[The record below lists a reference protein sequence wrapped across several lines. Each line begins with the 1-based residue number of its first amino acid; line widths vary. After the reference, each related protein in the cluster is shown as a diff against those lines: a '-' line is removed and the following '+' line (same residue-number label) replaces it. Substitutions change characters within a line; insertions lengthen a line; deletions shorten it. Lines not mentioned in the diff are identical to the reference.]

1 MNALSSF
8 WRSLTVAA
16 VCLCL
21 AMPGLRAEAS
31 PPVAPTDP
39 LSPAEERATFKLP
52 PGFEIQLVASEP
64 EIQKPMN
71 LAFDNRGRLWVT
83 HSIEYPFAAATD
95 ATPRD
100 GLTVLEGFGPDGR
113 ATKTTLFADGLN
125 IPIGVLPLPGGTPD
139 GRGQEVIVWSIPNI
153 WKLTDT
159 DGDGKADRREVLYGP
174 FDFADTHGDQN
185 AFRLGPDGWVYACHG
200 FRNASKVKLRGEGDV
215 VVEMSSGNTYRF
227 RPDGSAIEQVSWG
240 QVNPFGMCFDR
251 MGNQFT
257 ADCHSKPI
265 MMILRGGYYD
275 SFGKPHD
282 GLGNAPLTTGDGHG
296 STGIAGM
303 AAYEADQFPAEYRGS
318 MFVGNVMTNIIHRD
332 IPEWRGSSPWVEKPA
347 DFVSCDDWWFRPVDL
362 QLGPDGGLYVADF
375 YNCIIGH
382 YEVDLKHPRRDRH
395 RGRIWR
401 IVWKGEDGKAA
412 VGSPADLTGLGNDRL
427 VTLMGNENM
436 TVRRLAFDTLIA
448 RAACS
453 TAATVSSGT
462 DEVAT
467 LLDAVLTASP
477 APDAADGGHAGHAG
491 HAADRRALAVWGL
504 ARLGQLSGDSLT
516 RAFKDPAPLVRVHLV
531 KALAA
536 MPGWEAARSD
546 LVCARLAD
554 VDPFVRRAAAEAL
567 AEHAETASIQPLLRA
582 WIAAP
587 SDDLQL
593 IQALRIAVRN
603 QLRKTSPDALAD
615 LALAPDEWP
624 KLIEIAAVVPDDA
637 TAWFAFDFVRG
648 HDLQPDLMG
657 RCLATVAQHCGD
669 ARVDEAA
676 RFAREKN
683 SVSIAAE
690 AGVFQS
696 LFDGLTRRGGTLS
709 ADNELGRW
717 GASLAPSILDRVGD
731 SSGGAIPAANIV
743 SLALK
748 VAEQL
753 RLATLTSQTLGVL
766 RNAALPDDVRTTAA
780 ATAAA
785 LDKQRAIAALA
796 SLVGSGAEPVPLRQ
810 AVARQLGSTDTEEAR
825 DALATAIVTAP
836 AALQQPFALALAS
849 TKAGADLLL
858 ERVAAGKASAR
869 LVQDKS
875 VVGRLKASG
884 AADLD
889 QRITEL
895 TRTLP
900 SADDA
905 IRQVI
910 VRVAADHAK
919 ATPSIDAGRATF
931 MKTCAN
937 CHRIADVGGKVGPQL
952 DGVGQRGAERLLEDI
967 LDPNRNVDEAFR
979 TTMVT
984 TNDGRVLSGLKL
996 REDGGD
1002 LILADSTGKEVRIAA
1017 ADIDEVAVSHLSP
1030 MASNMLDQI
1039 GEKNLPDLLA
1049 YLMQRPTT
1057 P

>member
-1 MNALSSF
+1 MNPLRSF
-8 WRSLTVAA
+8 WHSLTVAV

-21 AMPGLRAEAS
+21 PTTGLRSEAS
-31 PPVAPTDP
+31 PPVAPTEP
-39 LSPAEERATFKLP
+39 LSPAEERAKFKLP
-52 PGFEIQLVASEP
+52 SGFDIELVASEP

-83 HSIEYPFAAATD
+83 HSVEYPFAAAAD

-100 GLTVLEGFGPDGR
+100 GLTVLEGFRPDGR
-113 ATKTTLFADGLN
+113 ATKATLFADGLN
-125 IPIGVLPLPGGTPD
+125 IPIGVLPLPSGGPD

-200 FRNASKVKLRGEGDV
+200 FRNASKIKLRGEGDV
-215 VVEMSSGNTYRF
+215 VLEMTSGNTYRF
-227 RPDGSAIEQVSWG
+227 RSDGSAIEQVSWG

-265 MMILRGGYYD
+265 TMILRGGSYD

-282 GLGNAPLTTGDGHG
+282 GLGYAPLTTGDGHG

-303 AAYEADQFPAEYRGS
+303 VAYEADQFPAEYRGS

-332 IPEWRGSSPWVEKPA
+332 IPEWRGSSPWVAKPT

-412 VGSPADLTGLGNDRL
+412 VGTPADLTGFGNDRL
-427 VTLMGNENM
+427 VTLLGDANM
-436 TVRRLAFDTLIA
+436 TVRRLAFDTLIT
-448 RAACS
+448 RGLS
-453 TAATVSSGT
+453 QPG
-462 DEVAT
+462 ERNGIAT
-467 LLDAVLTASP
+467 LLEAMLTASP
-477 APDAADGGHAGHAG
+477 APDAAIIGHAPHAE
-491 HAADRRALAVWGL
+491 DRRAFAVWGL
-504 ARLGQLSGDSLT
+504 ARLGRLGGDSLT
-516 RAFKDPAPLVRVHLV
+516 RATQDPSPVVRVHLV

-536 MPGWEAARSD
+536 MPGWDATRGD
-546 LVCARLAD
+546 LVRATLAD
-554 VDPFVRRAAAEAL
+554 ADPFVRRAAAEAL
-567 AEHAETASIQPLLRA
+567 AEHPETASIQPLLRA
-582 WIAAP
+582 WLAAP
-587 SDDLQL
+587 TDDLQL

-603 QLRKTSPDALAD
+603 QLRKASPDTLAGLTLAD
-615 LALAPDEWP
+615 GEWP
-624 KLIEIAAVVPDDA
+624 KLIEIAAAVPDDA

-648 HDLQPDLMG
+648 HDVQPDLMG
-657 RCLATVAQHCGD
+657 RCLSSVAQHCGD
-669 ARVDEAA
+669 ARVEEAA
-676 RFAREKN
+676 RYAREKN
-683 SVSIAAE
+683 SQSIVAE
-690 AGVFQS
+690 AGVFQP
-696 LFDGLTRRGGTLS
+696 LFDGLTRRGGKLS
-709 ADNELGRW
+709 ADKELGRW
-717 GASLAPSILDRVGD
+717 GASLAKSILNRMSD
-731 SSGGAIPAANIV
+731 SSGGAIPAASIV

-753 RLATLTSQTLGVL
+753 KLATLTGQTLGVVA
-766 RNAALPDDVRTTAA
+766 NAKLPEDVRTTAA

-785 LDKQRAIAALA
+785 LDTQRAIAALA
-796 SLVGSGAEPVPLRQ
+796 MIVGSGAEPVTLRQ
-810 AVARQLGSTDTEEAR
+810 AVARQLGSTDTQEAR

-836 AALQQPFALALAS
+836 AALQQPLALALAS
-849 TKAGADLLL
+849 TKQGAELLL
-858 ERVAAGKASAR
+858 DRVAAGKASAR
-869 LVQDKS
+869 LLQDKS

-884 AADLD
+884 VADVD
-889 QRITEL
+889 QRVNEL
-895 TRTLP
+895 TRNLP

-910 VRVAADHAK
+910 ARVATDHAK

-1017 ADIDEVAVSHLSP
+1017 ADIDEVAVSQLSP

-1049 YLMQRPTT
+1049 YLIQRPTT

>member
-1 MNALSSF
+1 MMNGFMICLRSMAVATVCIGLAALGD
-8 WRSLTVAA
+8 RLGDQA
-16 VCLCL
+16 V
-21 AMPGLRAEAS
+21 AS
-31 PPVAPTDP
+31 PPVAPTEA
-39 LSPAEERATFKLP
+39 LSPAEERARFKLP

-64 EIQKPMN
+64 DIQKPMN
-71 LAFDNRGRLWVT
+71 LAFDTRGRLWVT
-83 HSIEYPFAAATD
+83 HSIEYPFAAAPD

-100 GLTVLEGFGPDGR
+100 GITVLEGFGPDGR
-113 ATKTTLFADGLN
+113 ATKATRFADGLN
-125 IPIGVLPLPGGTPD
+125 IPIGVLPLPGGGPD

-174 FDFADTHGDQN
+174 FDFADTHGNQN

-200 FRNASKVKLRGEGDV
+200 FRNASKIKLRGEGDV
-215 VVEMSSGNTYRF
+215 VLEMTSGNTYRF

-282 GLGNAPLTTGDGHG
+282 GLGYAPLTTGDGHG

-303 AAYEADQFPAEYRGS
+303 SAYEADQFPAEYRGS

-332 IPEWRGSSPWVEKPA
+332 IPEWRGSSPWVEKPN

-412 VGSPADLTGLGNDRL
+412 VGTPSDLTGLGNERL
-427 VTLMGNENM
+427 VALLGDGTM
-436 TVRRLAFDTLIA
+436 TTRRLAFDTLIS
-448 RAACS
+448 RA
-453 TAATVSSGT
+453 VSAGG
-462 DEVAT
+462 DRDGVAS
-467 LLDAVLTASP
+467 LLEGVVASSP
-477 APDAADGGHAGHAG
+477 APDAVHAD
-491 HAADRRALAVWGL
+491 DRRGLAVWGL
-504 ARLGQLSGDSLT
+504 KRLGRLAGESLA
-516 RAFKDPAPLVRVHLV
+516 RATNDPSPVVRVQLV

-536 MPGWEAARSD
+536 MPGWDAARGD
-546 LVCARLAD
+546 LVRAKLAD
-554 VDPFVRRAAAEAL
+554 SDPFVRRAAAEAV
-567 AEHAETASIQPLLRA
+567 AEHPERASIQPLLRA
-582 WIAAP
+582 WLAAP

-603 QLRKTSPDALAD
+603 QLRKVPSAELAGLT
-615 LALAPDEWP
+615 LAGDEWM
-624 KLIEIAAVVPDDA
+624 KLVEIGVAVPNDETV
-637 TAWFAFDFVRG
+637 WFAFDYVRS
-648 HDLQPDLMG
+648 HDVQPDLVS
-657 RCLATVAQHCGD
+657 RCLSSVAQHCGD

-683 SVSIAAE
+683 SQSIAAE

-696 LFDGLTRRGGTLS
+696 LFDGLTRRGGKLS

-717 GASLAPSILDRVGD
+717 GASLAPSILNLVGD
-731 SSGGAIPAANIV
+731 PGAGAVPAAGMV
-743 SLALK
+743 SLALR

-753 RLATLTSQTLGVL
+753 RLATLAGQTLRVL
-766 RNAALPDDVRTTAA
+766 GDGKLPDDVRTTAA

-785 LDKQRAIAALA
+785 LDQQQATAALA
-796 SLVGSGAEPVPLRQ
+796 GIVASGKEPVPLRQ
-810 AVARQLGSTDTEEAR
+810 AVARQLGASNTPAGR
-825 DALATAIVTAP
+825 DALAAAIVTAP

-849 TKAGADLLL
+849 TKDGAELLL
-858 ERVAAGKASAR
+858 GRVASGKASAR
-869 LVQDKS
+869 LLQDKP
-875 VVGRLKASG
+875 VVDRLKASG
-884 AADLD
+884 AAEVE
-889 QRITEL
+889 QRIADL
-895 TRTLP
+895 TRNLP
-900 SADDA
+900 SADNA

-910 VRVAADHAK
+910 ARVAADHAK
-919 ATPSIDAGRATF
+919 AAHSPDSGRAIF

-937 CHRIADVGGKVGPQL
+937 CHRLADVGGKVGPQL

-984 TNDGRVLSGLKL
+984 TNDGRVISGLKL
-996 REDGGD
+996 REEGAD
-1002 LILADSTGKEVRIAA
+1002 LVLADSTGKEVRIAVG
-1017 ADIDEVAVSHLSP
+1017 DIDEVTVSHLSP

-1039 GEKNLPDLLA
+1039 GEQNLPDLLA
-1049 YLMQRPTT
+1049 YLMQHSARP
-1057 P
+1057 

>member
-1 MNALSSF
+1 
-8 WRSLTVAA
+8 
-16 VCLCL
+16 
-21 AMPGLRAEAS
+21 
-31 PPVAPTDP
+31 
-39 LSPAEERATFKLP
+39 
-52 PGFEIQLVASEP
+52 
-64 EIQKPMN
+64 MN
-71 LAFDNRGRLWVT
+71 LAFDTRGRLWVT
-83 HSIEYPFAAATD
+83 HSVEYPFAAAPGT
-95 ATPRD
+95 TPRD

-113 ATKTTLFADGLN
+113 ATKATLFADGLH
-125 IPIGVLPLPGGTPD
+125 IPIGVLPLPVGNAD

-174 FDFADTHGDQN
+174 FDFADTHGNQN
-185 AFRLGPDGWVYACHG
+185 AFRLGADGWVYACHG

-215 VVEMSSGNTYRF
+215 VLEMTSGNSYRF
-227 RPDGSAIEQVSWG
+227 RPDGSAIEQISWG

-251 MGNQFT
+251 LGNQFT

-265 MMILRGGYYD
+265 MMILRGGHYE

-282 GLGNAPLTTGDGHG
+282 GLGFAPLTTGDEHG

-303 AAYEADQFPAEYRGS
+303 VAYEADQFPAQYRGS

-332 IPEWRGSSPWVEKPA
+332 VPEWRGSSPWVEKPT

-401 IVWKGEDGKAA
+401 IVWKGAEGTVATGA
-412 VGSPADLTGLGNDRL
+412 PADFTRLGNDRL
-427 VTLMGNENM
+427 VAMLGDGNA
-436 TVRRLAFDTLIA
+436 TVRRLAFDTAVA
-448 RAACS
+448 RAAS
-453 TAATVSSGT
+453 AGGDRDGVAALFEGVLAAPVS
-462 DEVAT
+462 
-467 LLDAVLTASP
+467 
-477 APDAADGGHAGHAG
+477 DAAHAD
-491 HAADRRALAVWGL
+491 DRRAFAVRGL
-504 ARLGQLSGDSLT
+504 ARLGKLAGDPLT
-516 RAFKDPAPLVRVHLV
+516 RATNDPAPVVRVHLM
-531 KALAA
+531 KTLAA
-536 MPGWEAARSD
+536 MPGWDAARGD
-546 LVCARLAD
+546 LVRAKLAD
-554 VDPFVRRAAAEAL
+554 ADPFVRRAAAEAL
-567 AEHAETASIQPLLRA
+567 AEHPEPASIQPLVRA
-582 WIAAP
+582 WLAAP
-587 SDDLQL
+587 SDDVQL

-603 QLRKTSPDALAD
+603 QLRTTPPESLAGLTLAD
-615 LALAPDEWP
+615 EEWL
-624 KLIEIAAVVPDDA
+624 KVIEIAVAVPDDA
-637 TAWFAFDFVRG
+637 VAWFAFDYARG
-648 HDLQPDLMG
+648 HDAASDLMS
-657 RCLATVAQHCGD
+657 RCLSSVAQHCGD

-683 SVSIAAE
+683 SESIAAE
-690 AGVFQS
+690 AGAFQS
-696 LFDGLTRRGGTLS
+696 LFDGLTRRGKKLS
-709 ADNELGRW
+709 ADDELGRW
-717 GASLAPSILDRVGD
+717 GASLAPSILNLVGD
-731 SSGGAIPAANIV
+731 SSGGPLPAANVV

-753 RLATLTSQTLGVL
+753 RLATLTVQTLGVL
-766 RNAALPDDVRTTAA
+766 GNAKLPDDLRTTAA

-785 LDKQRAIAALA
+785 LDAQKAAAALA
-796 SLVGSGAEPVPLRQ
+796 TIVSSGAEPVSLRQ
-810 AVARQLGSTDTEEAR
+810 AAARQLGASGTPDAR
-825 DALATAIVTAP
+825 NTLAAAIVTAP
-836 AALQQPFALALAS
+836 AALQQPLALALAS
-849 TKAGADLLL
+849 SREGAELLL

-869 LVQDKS
+869 LLQDKP
-875 VVGRLKASG
+875 VVDRLKASG
-884 AADLD
+884 TVDVNE
-889 QRITEL
+889 RIAER
-895 TRTLP
+895 TRSLP
-900 SADDA
+900 SADAA

-919 ATPSIDAGRATF
+919 ATPSIDAGRAIF
-931 MKTCAN
+931 AKACAS

-984 TNDGRVLSGLKL
+984 TNDGRVVSGLKL

-1002 LILADSTGKEVRIAA
+1002 LILADSTGKELRIAA

-1039 GEKNLPDLLA
+1039 GEQNLPDLLA
-1049 YLMQRPTT
+1049 YLMQPSAK

>member
-1 MNALSSF
+1 MLVRTIPTLPILAL
-8 WRSLTVAA
+8 
-16 VCLCL
+16 VCLATL
-21 AMPGLRAEAS
+21 GLRAEAS
-31 PPVAPTDP
+31 PPVAPTEALTP
-39 LSPAEERATFKLP
+39 EEERAKFKLP
-52 PGFEIQLVASEP
+52 LGFEIQLVASEP

-71 LAFDNRGRLWVT
+71 LAFDTRGRLWVT
-83 HSIEYPFAAATD
+83 HSVEYPFAAAPGT
-95 ATPRD
+95 TPRD

-113 ATKTTLFADGLN
+113 ATKATLFADGLH
-125 IPIGVLPLPGGTPD
+125 IPIGVLPLPVGNAD

-174 FDFADTHGDQN
+174 FDFADTHGNQN
-185 AFRLGPDGWVYACHG
+185 AFRLGADGWVYACHG

-215 VVEMSSGNTYRF
+215 VLEMTSGNSYRF
-227 RPDGSAIEQVSWG
+227 RPDGSAIEQISWG

-251 MGNQFT
+251 LGNQFT

-265 MMILRGGYYD
+265 MMILRGGHYE

-282 GLGNAPLTTGDGHG
+282 GLGFAPLTTGDEHG

-303 AAYEADQFPAEYRGS
+303 VAYEADQFPAQYRGS

-332 IPEWRGSSPWVEKPA
+332 VPEWRGSSPWVEKPT

-401 IVWKGEDGKAA
+401 IVWKGAEGTVATGA
-412 VGSPADLTGLGNDRL
+412 PADFTRLGNDRL
-427 VTLMGNENM
+427 VAMLGDGNA
-436 TVRRLAFDTLIA
+436 TVRRLAFDTAVA
-448 RAACS
+448 RAAS
-453 TAATVSSGT
+453 AGGDRDGVAALFEGVLAAPVS
-462 DEVAT
+462 
-467 LLDAVLTASP
+467 
-477 APDAADGGHAGHAG
+477 DAAHAD
-491 HAADRRALAVWGL
+491 DRRAFAVRGL
-504 ARLGQLSGDSLT
+504 ARLGKLAGDPLT
-516 RAFKDPAPLVRVHLV
+516 RATNDPAPVVRVHLM
-531 KALAA
+531 KTLAA
-536 MPGWEAARSD
+536 MPGWDAARGD
-546 LVCARLAD
+546 LVRAKLAD
-554 VDPFVRRAAAEAL
+554 ADPFVRRAAAEAL
-567 AEHAETASIQPLLRA
+567 AEHPEPASIQPLVRA
-582 WIAAP
+582 WLAAP
-587 SDDLQL
+587 SDDVQL

-603 QLRKTSPDALAD
+603 QLRTTPPESLAGLTLAD
-615 LALAPDEWP
+615 EEWL
-624 KLIEIAAVVPDDA
+624 KVIEIAVAVPDDA
-637 TAWFAFDFVRG
+637 VAWFAFDYARG
-648 HDLQPDLMG
+648 HDAASDLMS
-657 RCLATVAQHCGD
+657 RCLSSVAQHCGD
-669 ARVDEAA
+669 ARIDEAA

-683 SVSIAAE
+683 SESIAAE
-690 AGVFQS
+690 AGAFQS
-696 LFDGLTRRGGTLS
+696 LFDGLTRRGKKLS
-709 ADNELGRW
+709 ADDELGRW
-717 GASLAPSILDRVGD
+717 GASLAPSILNLVGD
-731 SSGGAIPAANIV
+731 SSGGPLPAANVV

-753 RLATLTSQTLGVL
+753 RLATLTVQTLGVL
-766 RNAALPDDVRTTAA
+766 GNAKLPDDLRTTAA

-785 LDKQRAIAALA
+785 LDAQKAAAALA
-796 SLVGSGAEPVPLRQ
+796 TIVSSGAEPVSLRQ
-810 AVARQLGSTDTEEAR
+810 AAARQLGASGTPDAR
-825 DALATAIVTAP
+825 NTLAAAIVTAP
-836 AALQQPFALALAS
+836 AALQQPLALALAS
-849 TKAGADLLL
+849 SREGAELLL

-869 LVQDKS
+869 LLQDKP
-875 VVGRLKASG
+875 VVDRLKASG
-884 AADLD
+884 TVDVNE
-889 QRITEL
+889 RIAEL
-895 TRTLP
+895 TRSLP
-900 SADDA
+900 SADAA

-919 ATPSIDAGRATF
+919 ATPSIDAGRAIF
-931 MKTCAN
+931 AKACAS

-984 TNDGRVLSGLKL
+984 TNDGRVISGLKL

-1002 LILADSTGKEVRIAA
+1002 LILADSTGKELRIAA

-1039 GEKNLPDLLA
+1039 GEQNLPDLLA
-1049 YLMQRPTT
+1049 YLMQPSGK

>member
-1 MNALSSF
+1 MMNGFVISQSAF
-8 WRSLTVAA
+8 VAA
-16 VCLCL
+16 TVFYL
-21 AMPGLRAEAS
+21 AVLGFLAEAS
-31 PPVAPTDP
+31 PPVAPTEA
-39 LSPAEERATFKLP
+39 LSPAEQRAKFKLP
-52 PGFEIQLVASEP
+52 DGFEIQLVASEP

-83 HSIEYPFAAATD
+83 HSIEYPFAAAAG

-113 ATKTTLFADGLN
+113 ATKATLFADGLN
-125 IPIGVLPLPGGTPD
+125 IPIGVLPLPGGGPD
-139 GRGQEVIVWSIPNI
+139 GRGQEVIVWSIPNV

-174 FDFADTHGDQN
+174 FDFADTHGNQN

-200 FRNASKVKLRGEGDV
+200 FRNASKIKLRGEGDV
-215 VVEMSSGNTYRF
+215 VLEMTSGNTYRF
-227 RPDGSAIEQVSWG
+227 RPDGSAIEQISWG

-265 MMILRGGYYD
+265 TMVLRGGYYD

-282 GLGNAPLTTGDGHG
+282 GLGYAPLTTGDGHG

-303 AAYEADQFPAEYRGS
+303 AAYEADQFPPEYRRS

-332 IPEWRGSSPWVEKPA
+332 IPEWRGSSPWVEKPT

-362 QLGPDGGLYVADF
+362 QVGPDGGLYVADF

-401 IVWKGEDGKAA
+401 VVWKGEDGKAA
-412 VGSPADLTGLGNDRL
+412 VGTPADLTGLGNDGL
-427 VTLMGNENM
+427 VQRMGDANM
-436 TVRRLAFDTLIA
+436 TVRRLAFDTLIT
-448 RAACS
+448 RA
-453 TAATVSSGT
+453 VSQTG
-462 DEVAT
+462 DRDGVAT
-467 LLDAVLTASP
+467 LLEHVLASSP
-477 APDAADGGHAGHAG
+477 APDAAHAD
-491 HAADRRALAVWGL
+491 DRRALAVWGL
-504 ARLGQLSGDSLT
+504 GRLGKLDGDSI
-516 RAFKDPAPLVRVHLV
+516 AQAAKDPSPVVRLSLV
-531 KALAA
+531 KSLAV
-536 MPGWEAARSD
+536 MPGWDAARGD
-546 LVCARLAD
+546 RVRETLAD
-554 VDPFVRRAAAEAL
+554 ADSFVRRAAAEAL
-567 AEHAETASIQPLLRA
+567 AGHPEQASIQPLLRA
-582 WIAAP
+582 WLAAP

-603 QLRKTSPDALAD
+603 QLRKASPDALAGLT
-615 LALAPDEWP
+615 LANDEWP
-624 KLIEIAAVVPDDA
+624 RLIEIAVAVPDE
-637 TAWFAFDFVRG
+637 TLAWFAFGYVRG
-648 HDLQPDLMG
+648 HDVQPDLM
-657 RCLATVAQHCGD
+657 RHCLSSVAQHCGD

-683 SVSIAAE
+683 SQNIAAE

-696 LFDGLTRRGGTLS
+696 LFDGLTRRGGKLS
-709 ADNELGRW
+709 AENELGRW
-717 GASLAPSILDRVGD
+717 GASLAPSILDWVGD
-731 SSGGAIPAANIV
+731 SSAGVVPAANIV
-743 SLALK
+743 SLGLK

-753 RLATLTSQTLGVL
+753 RMATLTEQALGVL
-766 RNAALPDDVRTTAA
+766 GNAMLPDDVRTAAA
-780 ATAAA
+780 ATAVA
-785 LDKQRAIAALA
+785 LNAPRAMKALA
-796 SLVGSGAEPVPLRQ
+796 TIVASGAEPVPLRQ
-810 AVARQLGSTDTEEAR
+810 GVARQLGSGGTEEAC

-836 AALQQPFALALAS
+836 AALQQPFAMALAS
-849 TKAGADLLL
+849 TNGGAELLL
-858 ERVAAGKASAR
+858 DRVAAGKASAR
-869 LVQDKS
+869 LLQDKP
-875 VVGRLKASG
+875 VVDRLKSSG
-884 AADLD
+884 VADAD
-889 QRITEL
+889 QRIADL
-895 TRTLP
+895 TRNLP
-900 SADDA
+900 SADNA

-910 VRVAADHAK
+910 ARVAADHAK
-919 ATPSIDAGRATF
+919 ATPSIDAGRAIFTRS
-931 MKTCAN
+931 CAN

-984 TNDGRVLSGLKL
+984 TNDGRVISGLKL

-1002 LILADSTGKEVRIAA
+1002 LILADSTGKELRIAS
-1017 ADIDEVAVSHLSP
+1017 ADIDEVAISHLSP

-1049 YLMQRPTT
+1049 YLMQRSAT